1 MICGIAVRF
10 GRTTMLNIKTYN
22 KISPIG
28 LDEFDKTAYTCG
40 DDVEQPVGA
49 IVRSA
54 ALHDVEFPESLLAI
68 ARAGAGTNNI
78 PVDRCANEGIVVFNT
93 PGANANAVKELVI
106 AGLLIGSR
114 RVIPAINWALTLKG
128 KGDEVGKMVEKGKG
142 AFIGPEIKGKSIGV
156 IGLGAIGVL
165 VANAANSLGMKVY
178 GYDPYLSVNSAWNL
192 THNAIHAMDLKDIYE
207 KCDYITVHVPLTPET
222 KGFINSESIAMMKDG
237 VRILN
242 FARGD
247 LVDSADMLAALD
259 GGKVAAYVTD
269 FPSDELIGADGVVC
283 IPHLGASTPESED
296 NCAKMAA
303 EELIDYIEN
312 GNITNSV
319 NMPNISM
326 PKSGDARICVIHKN
340 VPAVINKI
348 SGVISEANINISNM
362 LNKSRK
368 DFAYTMLDMDEKDSG
383 KIEAIR
389 KAIDEMPEVIRVRVI

>member
-1 MICGIAVRF
+1 MISGIAVRF

-142 AFIGPEIKGKSIGV
+142 AFVGPEIKGKSIGV

-389 KAIDEMPEVIRVRVI
+389 RAIDEMPEVIRVRVI

>member
-1 MICGIAVRF
+1 
-10 GRTTMLNIKTYN
+10 MLNIKTYN

-54 ALHDVEFPESLLAI
+54 ALHDVVFPESLLAI

-142 AFIGPEIKGKSIGV
+142 AFVGPEIKGKSIGV

-383 KIEAIR
+383 KIEPIR